1 MVRTADVHHLEPD
14 GLATAVSFL
23 PEENLQLHP
32 AQRGTRMPRHDAMEG
47 EPARFQLSKQDAQLL
62 QRASVKKVDAAAA
75 VDEYA
80 GEQAHMRVRAYDR
93 VLDQSVFSMARHQLR
108 MVLASPGDGHLR
120 PVHELRFC
128 RHNSAHLCFMPKVI
142 PFILAGGSKDVI
154 LLNIRREVVVTLV
167 RLASSRITLLVLLTS
182 SRLCLR
188 CSRELP
194 SVLLQLSHELA
205 LTRGVGRFPAR
216 GVVEFARLVKHSI
229 EGVLALFAPLTA
241 AGSPRASLVRSRS
254 L

>member
-1 MVRTADVHHLEPD
+1 
-14 GLATAVSFL
+14 
-23 PEENLQLHP
+23 
-32 AQRGTRMPRHDAMEG
+32 MEG
-47 EPARFQLSKQDAQLL
+47 EPARFQLSKRDAQLL

-80 GEQAHMRVRAYDR
+80 GEPARMRVRAYDR
-93 VLDQSVFSMARHQLR
+93 VQDQSVFSRAGHQSR
-108 MVLASPGDGHLR
+108 MVLASPGDGRLR
-120 PVHELRFC
+120 LVHELGFC
-128 RHNSAHLCFMPKVI
+128 RHNSVHLCLMPKVV
-142 PFILAGGSKDVI
+142 PFILAWGSKDVI
-154 LLNIRREVVVTLV
+154 LLNIRREVVITLV
-167 RLASSRITLLVLLTS
+167 RLAYSRITLLVLLTS

-194 SVLLQLSHELA
+194 SALLQLSHEPA

-216 GVVEFARLVKHSI
+216 GIVEFAQLVKRSI

-241 AGSPRASLVRSRS
+241 TGSPRASLVRSRS